1 MVPLCYCERDEAFL
15 DVCFGFYRDVVGQ
28 RVAVT

>member
-1 MVPLCYCERDEAFL
+1 MGYCETDETFL

>member
-15 DVCFGFYRDVVGQ
+15 DVCFDFYRDVVGQ